1 VDRFKVHP
9 FVTRSTYFYNL
20 LERSMED
27 NYKQDIRKKRSLPK
41 SILPEG
47 GKLPPQALELEEA
60 VLGALMLE
68 KHAITAVA
76 EILSP
81 ASFYKD
87 NNNIIYQAIVDLFSR
102 AEPID
107 ILTVTAELRKKGQLE
122 LVGGAYYITMLTNR
136 VASAANIEAHAR
148 IIAEKF
154 LQRELIRIAGEIQ
167 NEAFEDSSDAFKLL
181 DSAEKKLFELS
192 QGNIKRSYLNINA
205 VVKQTLKDIE
215 DLKQQSGKYTGIPSG
230 FTKLDNLTGGFQRS
244 DLIIVAARPGM
255 GKTAFA
261 LSVARNASFEGLG
274 ENQKPRAV
282 AIFSLEMGNKQM
294 VSRMISSEAE
304 ISGHKLRTGE
314 LRDYEWEQLNAKIAS
329 LSEAPIFIDDTPA
342 LSVFELRAKCRRL
355 KQQNDISMILIDY
368 LQLMRGDDTGNKNGN
383 REQEVSYISRS
394 LKALAKELDVPVI
407 ALSQLSR
414 QTERRTN
421 SNRPMLSDLRES
433 GSIEQDADMVM
444 FIYRPEYYNI
454 TEWEEGDPTTGQAEV
469 MIAKN
474 RHGAIENIRLRFLK
488 DYTKFTD
495 LNEDRYGFESPGS
508 NDSMGT
514 ITMSSRLNDW
524 SVDDDEPEGDS
535 KMPPIAPF

>member
-1 VDRFKVHP
+1 
-9 FVTRSTYFYNL
+9 
-20 LERSMED
+20 M
-27 NYKQDIRKKRSLPK
+27 
-41 SILPEG
+41 
-47 GKLPPQALELEEA
+47 
-60 VLGALMLE
+60 
-68 KHAITAVA
+68 
-76 EILSP
+76 
-81 ASFYKD
+81 
-87 NNNIIYQAIVDLFSR
+87 
-102 AEPID
+102 
-107 ILTVTAELRKKGQLE
+107 
-122 LVGGAYYITMLTNR
+122 
-136 VASAANIEAHAR
+136 
-148 IIAEKF
+148 
-154 LQRELIRIAGEIQ
+154 
-167 NEAFEDSSDAFKLL
+167 
-181 DSAEKKLFELS
+181 S
-192 QGNIKRSYLNINA
+192 QGNIKRSYLNINS

-274 ENQKPRAV
+274 DSQKPRAV

-314 LRDYEWEQLNAKIAS
+314 LKDYEWEQLNAKIAS
-329 LSEAPIFIDDTPA
+329 LSDAPIFIDDTPA

-454 TEWEEGDPTTGQAEV
+454 TEWEEGEPTTGQAEV

-495 LNEDRYGFESPGS
+495 LMEDRYGFDSPGS
-508 NDSMGT
+508 KDALGT
-514 ITMSSRLNDW
+514 ITKSSRLNDW
-524 SVDDDEPEGDS
+524 SIDDDEPEDDT
-535 KMPPIAPF
+535 KLPPIAPF

>member
-1 VDRFKVHP
+1 MDRFKVHP

>member
-1 VDRFKVHP
+1 
-9 FVTRSTYFYNL
+9 
-20 LERSMED
+20 MEE
-27 NYKQDIRKKRSLPK
+27 NYKSDSKKKKPLIRQSTLPD
-41 SILPEG
+41 G
-47 GKLPPQALELEEA
+47 AKLPPQAIDLEEA

-68 KHAITAVA
+68 KHAITVVA
-76 EILSP
+76 EVLSP
-81 ASFYKD
+81 KSFYKD
-87 NNNIIYQAIVDLFSR
+87 SHSMIYEAIVVLFGK

-107 ILTVTAELRKKGQLE
+107 ILTVTSELRKKGQLDI
-122 LVGGAYYITMLTNR
+122 VGGAYYITMLTNR
-136 VASAANIEAHAR
+136 VTSAANIEYHAR

-154 LQRELIRIAGEIQ
+154 LQRELIRISGEIQ
-167 NEAFEDSSDAFKLL
+167 TEAFEDSADAFNML
-181 DSAEKKLFELS
+181 DSAEKKLFDLS
-192 QGNIKRSYLNINA
+192 QGNIKRAYLSMNA

-215 DLKQQSGKYTGIPSG
+215 DMKLKTGKYTGIPSG
-230 FTKLDNLTGGFQRS
+230 FTKLDRITAGFQRS

-274 ENQKPRAV
+274 KDESPRGV

-314 LRDYEWEQLNAKIAS
+314 LKDYEWEQLNAKIAA
-329 LSEAPIFIDDTPA
+329 LSEAPILIDDTPA
-342 LSVFELRAKCRRL
+342 LSVFELRAKCRRM
-355 KQQNDISMILIDY
+355 KQQNDISMVVIDY

-414 QTERRTN
+414 QTERRSA

-444 FIYRPEYYNI
+444 FIYRPEYYQLA
-454 TEWEEGDPTTGQAEV
+454 EWEDGTPTSGQAEV

-474 RHGAIENIRLRFLK
+474 RHGALDNIRLRFLN

-495 LNEDRYGFESPGS
+495 LMEDQYAFDNNNDLVDNPGV
-508 NDSMGT
+508 
-514 ITMSSRLNDW
+514 ITMSSRLNDMHTDE
-524 SVDDDEPEGDS
+524 DDSMGGI
-535 KMPPIAPF
+535 PPIAPF

>member
-1 VDRFKVHP
+1 
-9 FVTRSTYFYNL
+9 
-20 LERSMED
+20 MED
-27 NYKQDIRKKRSLPK
+27 NYKQDTRKKRTITK

-68 KHAITAVA
+68 KHAITTVA

-87 NNNIIYQAIVDLFSR
+87 NNSLIYQAIVDLFSK

-136 VASAANIEAHAR
+136 IASAANIESHAR

-154 LQRELIRIAGEIQ
+154 LQRELIRISGEIQ

-192 QGNIKRSYLNINA
+192 QGNIKRSYLNINS

-274 ENQKPRAV
+274 DNQKPRAV

-314 LRDYEWEQLNAKIAS
+314 LKDYEWEQLNAKIAS
-329 LSEAPIFIDDTPA
+329 LSDAPIFIDDTPA

-454 TEWEEGDPTTGQAEV
+454 TEWEEGEPTTGQAEV

-495 LNEDRYGFESPGS
+495 LMEDRYGFDSPS
-508 NDSMGT
+508 SKDALGT

-524 SVDDDEPEGDS
+524 SIDDDEPENDS
-535 KMPPIAPF
+535 KLPPIAPF

>member
-1 VDRFKVHP
+1 MQERKQYDSK
-9 FVTRSTYFYNL
+9 TRK
-20 LERSMED
+20 
-27 NYKQDIRKKRSLPK
+27 NYTK
-41 SILPEG
+41 SFSLPEG
-47 GKLPPQALELEEA
+47 AKLPPQALELEEA

-68 KHAITAVA
+68 KHAITLVA
-76 EILSP
+76 EILSA
-81 ASFYKD
+81 ASFYKEAHAM
-87 NNNIIYQAIVDLFSR
+87 IFQAIADLFGR

-107 ILTVTAELRKKGQLE
+107 ILTVSSELKKKGQLE
-122 LVGGAYYITMLTNR
+122 IVGGAYAITMLTNR
-136 VASAANIEAHAR
+136 VTSAANIEYHAR
-148 IIAEKF
+148 IIAEKH
-154 LQRELIRIAGEIQ
+154 LQREMIRISGEIQ
-167 NEAFEDSSDAFKLL
+167 TEAYEDSADAFDLL

-192 QGNIKRSYLNINA
+192 QGNIKRAYMSMNA

-215 DLKQQSGKYTGIPSG
+215 DMKLKTGKYTGIPSG
-230 FTKLDNLTGGFQRS
+230 FTKLDRITSGFQRS

-274 ENQKPRAV
+274 KDEKPRGV

-314 LRDYEWEQLNAKIAS
+314 LRDFEWEMLNTRIAK

-355 KQQNDISMILIDY
+355 KQQNDICMILIDY
-368 LQLMRGDDTGNKNGN
+368 LQLMRGDDASNKNGN

-414 QTERRTN
+414 QTERRSN

-444 FIYRPEYYNI
+444 FIYRPEYYQLQ
-454 TEWEEGDPTTGQAEV
+454 EWEDGTSTSGQAEV

-474 RHGAIENIRLRFLK
+474 RHGALENIRLRFLN

-495 LNEDRYGFESPGS
+495 LTEDSYEYQNDFPPGAGLDSPGV
-508 NDSMGT
+508 
-514 ITMSSRLNDW
+514 ITKSSRMNDYQE
-524 SVDDDEPEGDS
+524 DEDNLGP
-535 KMPPIAPF
+535 APF